1 MSNAFD
7 EAQRKIKELEALR
20 SSLGDAAVDAA
31 IATIKA
37 QIGGI
42 SGTATVGGA
51 NYGQNVGV
59 NTGTIS
65 HNSQN
70 INNNAPN
77 QGAQGTFGGPVS
89 FNHGGTTFNQQGQN
103 VGTQHNAGRDMNIQ
117 NQQAGGNITGS
128 PQISGSGNSYV
139 GGDSVSGDKIS
150 GDISVGGGVGG
161 TGIAIG
167 HKPQAQVQQGN
178 SASDLAQAFA
188 QVYAAIA
195 ASQHPAAIQTV
206 VQEQVQKIE
215 TEAQKGEAADANQIE
230 GWLTVIARMAPDIL
244 EVTANTLLNPVAGV
258 ATVIKKVA
266 EKAKQQPG

>member
-31 IATIKA
+31 IAAIKA

-65 HNSQN
+65 SQN

-77 QGAQGTFGGPVS
+77 QGAQGVFHAPTS
-89 FNHGGTTFNQQGQN
+89 INHGSTIFNQQDQH

-117 NQQAGGNITGS
+117 NQRAGGNITGS
-128 PQISGSGNSYV
+128 PQIIGSGNSYV

-150 GDISVGGGVGG
+150 GDISVGDGVSG

-206 VQEQVQKIE
+206 VQEHVQKIE